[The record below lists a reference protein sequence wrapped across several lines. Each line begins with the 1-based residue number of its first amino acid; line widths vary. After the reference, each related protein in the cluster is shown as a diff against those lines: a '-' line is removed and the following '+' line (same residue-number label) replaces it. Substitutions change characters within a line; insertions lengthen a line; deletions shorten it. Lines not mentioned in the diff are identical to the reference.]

1 MLEEQKKMIEL
12 QISIL
17 KEIMRQEGLIFGFL
31 IDKKD
36 ESKSSLAI
44 IPKKNIK
51 KDLKKGRV
59 QLSLRKDVFND
70 LDYKTIDP
78 LKPYILTI
86 STGKE
91 VLMTY
96 IYFSRL

>member
-1 MLEEQKKMIEL
+1 MLEEQKQLIKL

-36 ESKSSLAI
+36 ENKSSLVI

-51 KDLKKGRV
+51 KDLNRSSG
-59 QLSLRKDVFND
+59 
-70 LDYKTIDP
+70 I
-78 LKPYILTI
+78 TI
-86 STGKE
+86 SLTELNGGLLNESE
-91 VLMTY
+91 V
-96 IYFSRL
+96 

>member
-17 KEIMRQEGLIFGFL
+17 KEIMRQEGLMFGFL

-51 KDLKKGRV
+51 KDLNKSSGIAI
-59 QLSLRKDVFND
+59 SLTELNRGL
-70 LDYKTIDP
+70 LDE
-78 LKPYILTI
+78 
-86 STGKE
+86 SE
-91 VLMTY
+91 V
-96 IYFSRL
+96 

>member
-36 ESKSSLAI
+36 ESKSSQA
-44 IPKKNIK
+44 
-51 KDLKKGRV
+51 DH
-59 QLSLRKDVFND
+59 
-70 LDYKTIDP
+70 
-78 LKPYILTI
+78 
-86 STGKE
+86 
-91 VLMTY
+91 
-96 IYFSRL
+96 

>member
-51 KDLKKGRV
+51 KDLNKSSGIAI
-59 QLSLRKDVFND
+59 SLTELNRGL
-70 LDYKTIDP
+70 LDE
-78 LKPYILTI
+78 
-86 STGKE
+86 SE
-91 VLMTY
+91 V
-96 IYFSRL
+96 

>member
-17 KEIMRQEGLIFGFL
+17 KEVMRQEGLMFGFL

-36 ESKSSLAI
+36 DSKSSLAI

-51 KDLKKGRV
+51 KDLKKCGGITIPLTELNRG
-59 QLSLRKDVFND
+59 L
-70 LDYKTIDP
+70 LDE
-78 LKPYILTI
+78 
-86 STGKE
+86 SE
-91 VLMTY
+91 V
-96 IYFSRL
+96 